1 MTYACVHIC
10 ACVPMLVARVYVID
24 YGRSPLHPHYVKHI
38 CRRVLAPSTLQSFTF
53 TSLTLQSF
61 TIVRWLPDCRYL
73 AHMCTAAARAAI
85 WAGMGSS

>member
-1 MTYACVHIC
+1 MCT
-10 ACVPMLVARVYVID
+10 L
-24 YGRSPLHPHYVKHI
+24 LHYVKHI
-38 CRRVLAPSTLQSFTF
+38 CRRLLAPSTLQSFTF